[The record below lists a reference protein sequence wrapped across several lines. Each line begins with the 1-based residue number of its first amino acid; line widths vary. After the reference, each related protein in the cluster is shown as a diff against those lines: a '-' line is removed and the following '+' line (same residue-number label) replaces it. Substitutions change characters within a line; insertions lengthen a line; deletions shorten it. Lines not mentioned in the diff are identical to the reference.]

1 MSFWSSRKQPPL
13 MFSHTVAYE
22 SLVVSDQLLLW
33 LLFQISM
40 VVAYE
45 SLNYTVIFLIRVHD
59 VARDKFL
66 PRQYQSR
73 SKGVGGS

>member
-1 MSFWSSRKQPPL
+1 

-22 SLVVSDQLLLW
+22 SSVISDQLLLW

>member
-1 MSFWSSRKQPPL
+1 

-22 SLVVSDQLLLW
+22 SSVVSDQLLLW
-33 LLFQISM
+33 LLFRIST

-45 SLNYTVIFLIRVHD
+45 SLNYTVIFLIRVQD
-59 VARDKFL
+59 VIARDKFL

>member
-1 MSFWSSRKQPPL
+1 

-22 SLVVSDQLLLW
+22 SSVVSDQLLLW

>member
-22 SLVVSDQLLLW
+22 SSVVSDQLLLW

-45 SLNYTVIFLIRVHD
+45 SLNYTVIFLIMVHD

>member
-1 MSFWSSRKQPPL
+1 

-22 SLVVSDQLLLW
+22 SSVVSEHLLLQP
-33 LLFQISM
+33 LFQISM

-45 SLNYTVIFLIRVHD
+45 SLNYTVVFLIRVHD

>member
-1 MSFWSSRKQPPL
+1 

-22 SLVVSDQLLLW
+22 SSVVSDQLLLW

-45 SLNYTVIFLIRVHD
+45 SLNYTVIFLIRVYD

>member
-1 MSFWSSRKQPPL
+1 

-22 SLVVSDQLLLW
+22 SSVVSDQLLLW

-40 VVAYE
+40 VVTYE